1 MQEDIHKENM
11 KGEKGIFGEI
21 NIETEDWIIVKV
33 KIK

>member
-11 KGEKGIFGEI
+11 KGEKGNFGEI
-21 NIETEDWIIVKV
+21 NIETENQIFVEV